1 MRKIAFDTFSIIT
14 KHIYVYMITFMQE
27 ECANHIFSSSG
38 YSSNISLN
46 AHMSNALF
54 ANSYLRNREG
64 LTSG

>member
-1 MRKIAFDTFSIIT
+1 
-14 KHIYVYMITFMQE
+14 MQE